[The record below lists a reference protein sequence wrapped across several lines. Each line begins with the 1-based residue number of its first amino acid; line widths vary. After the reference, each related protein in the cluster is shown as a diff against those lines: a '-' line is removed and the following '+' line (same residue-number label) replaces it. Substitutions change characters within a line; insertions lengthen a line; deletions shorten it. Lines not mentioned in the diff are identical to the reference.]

1 MHTPTTEDAAAIE
14 PGEPP
19 LPDPEDDA
27 HAEGPDPMTAAL
39 ALVTP
44 NLPTVDVELVDVDD
58 LAYRVDLDPEAQCLC
73 ALLWAPADVA
83 ERVVSVL
90 RADDFYRTA
99 YGELYAVIARLV
111 RAGQPHTA
119 SLVLAELQRAGTMTG
134 YLSRTLLEVT
144 LADARAHDATPYARA
159 VLGQAYRR
167 GYAAAAT
174 RLAQIAET
182 AHEEDLYEL
191 MCQLG
196 RDRRDAKHRLDTITW

>member
-1 MHTPTTEDAAAIE
+1 MHTTTTEDAAIE

-19 LPDPEDDA
+19 LPDPADVA
-27 HAEGPDPMTAAL
+27 HLEGPDSMTAAL
-39 ALVTP
+39 ALVP
-44 NLPTVDVELVDVDD
+44 PDLPVDVELVDVDD
-58 LAYRVDLDPEAQCLC
+58 SAYRVDLDPEAQCLC

-191 MCQLG
+191 MCQIG